1 MNNRDGKD
9 SKTEWNAEM
18 ILDLL
23 LFCVY
28 FFCLDRIYGL
38 WLLLLFLGLLS
49 RLDLWFIVL
58 VFFVCPKVL
67 FFFLFLRQKGGNRIS
82 FTGYHGLI
90 CELFL
95 WWGPRIN
102 ILGQILKFM
111 YIYILGSIF
120 KRPGGPWLLP
130 QPPPPAQAFK
140 WVHLCTWLSV
150 CKS

>member
-1 MNNRDGKD
+1 MGKTARR
-9 SKTEWNAEM
+9 SEM
-18 ILDLL
+18 QKWVKFRILDFRFVIVLCVFF
-23 LFCVY
+23 LFRPNLWFMVTIVILGTIQQTGFVIYCVGV
-28 FFCLDRIYGL
+28 FCLSKG
-38 WLLLLFLGLLS
+38 F
-49 RLDLWFIVL
+49 
-58 VFFVCPKVL
+58 

-140 WVHLCTWLSV
+140 WVHLCT
-150 CKS
+150 